1 MTGDDESITPPGEAN
16 PEPGE
21 SQPASEA
28 RTVFSPATGFS
39 AAPLPVQGPAEQ
51 PSSPQHPSYP
61 PTGGGSQ
68 TSFQASAVP
77 LGSARPIQPGD
88 VLNHIFEVRRFIARG
103 GMGEVFEGINVN
115 SDERVAIKVI
125 LPHLA
130 ADPSVQAMFR
140 KEART
145 LTRLTHSALV
155 QYRVL
160 AQEPQL
166 GVFYIVT
173 EYIDGKNLS
182 DLLSDIEASPAQL
195 SHLTKMLAEGLTA
208 AHALGAIH
216 RDISPDNIMLEDG
229 RLDRAKI
236 IDFGIAKDLDA
247 SSGTIIGDGFAGK
260 LNYVAPEQLGD
271 FDRAVGPWTDV
282 YSLGLTILALARRKD
297 VDMGGTLVDAVDKR
311 RAGPDLSPLP
321 AEIRPVIEM
330 MLKPN
335 PAERLRSM
343 EDVVRMLANP
353 GSAPVQTAH
362 AGAEKPPKPKR
373 EPGKGF
379 ALPPVLS
386 GKKGLMIGSGVVAA
400 ALIGVM
406 AMTLSGGGEQKPS
419 APASGTSGST
429 AVPIAADPVATARDT
444 LAAGLGT
451 VPCTWLDVAGVE
463 AGNGGVSVSLRGV
476 AGKTGEAQAMIE
488 QMLKAKGVHASLID
502 LADVSPIDARDCGP
516 LEAFRQIRAA
526 GQSRLTVAQR
536 KFEMIKLP
544 DDAGADAGKNG
555 AQAVIELN
563 LGAMPD
569 DFALVGIEETGEMT
583 RFVSTRSEITDNP
596 DIDKLPNSGYRL
608 KLNTTHTG
616 WSGILML
623 IGKGPFDESLLS
635 GKTESRDAGWPAR
648 FLGVAQQRGWKAEM
662 VWYRTVDEVPNQ

>member
-1 MTGDDESITPPGEAN
+1 MTGDEDDSP
-16 PEPGE
+16 
-21 SQPASEA
+21 QPSED
-28 RTVFSPATGFS
+28 RTIFSPSAGFS
-39 AAPLPVQGPAEQ
+39 ATPVTAPEVLGSSASPSAP
-51 PSSPQHPSYP
+51 PSS
-61 PTGGGSQ
+61 GAGGSQ
-68 TSFQASAVP
+68 TSFQPTAAA
-77 LGSARPIQPGD
+77 LGEARPIRPGD

-173 EYIDGKNLS
+173 EYIDGQNLS
-182 DLLSDIEASPAQL
+182 DMLRDIEASPAQL
-195 SHLTKMLAEGLTA
+195 SNLTKMLAEGLAA

-216 RDISPDNIMLEDG
+216 RDISPDNIMLEEG

-247 SSGTIIGDGFAGK
+247 GSGTIIGDGFAGK

-282 YSLGLTILALARRKD
+282 YSLGLTILAVARRKD
-297 VDMGGTLVDAVDKR
+297 VDMGGSLVDAVDKR
-311 RAGPDLSPLP
+311 RAGPDLSPVPDEL
-321 AEIRPVIEM
+321 RPVVEQ
-330 MLKPN
+330 MLRPN

-353 GSAPVQTAH
+353 GEVPVSRSSDALSNSNAAISEPVRGVAMPTA
-362 AGAEKPPKPKR
+362 
-373 EPGKGF
+373 
-379 ALPPVLS
+379 LT
-386 GKKGLMIGSGVVAA
+386 GKKGLIIGGGIAA
-400 ALIGVM
+400 TVLIGVL
-406 AMTLSGGGEQKPS
+406 AMMLTGGGKTPV
-419 APASGTSGST
+419 
-429 AVPIAADPVATARDT
+429 AVPSQEAGSSPTATQSDPVSAARDT
-444 LAAGLGT
+444 LASGLGT

-463 AGNGGVSVSLRGV
+463 AGNDGVAVSLRGV
-476 AGKTGEAQAMIE
+476 AGKTGEAQAMID
-488 QMLKAKGVHASLID
+488 QMLKARGVHASSID

-516 LEAFRQIRAA
+516 LEAFRQIRAS
-526 GQSRLTVAQR
+526 GQSSLSVAQR

-544 DDAGADAGKNG
+544 DDAGADAGKLG

-563 LGAMPD
+563 LNDMKD
-569 DFALVGIEETGEMT
+569 DFALVGIEETGEMA
-583 RFVSTRSEITDNP
+583 RFVGTGKEITDNP
-596 DIDKLPNSGYRL
+596 DIDKLPNGGYRF

-623 IGKGPFDESLLS
+623 IGKGPFDESLLT
-635 GKTESRDAGWPAR
+635 GTTGSRDSGWPGR
-648 FLGVAQQRGWKAEM
+648 FLNIAHQRGWKAEM
-662 VWYRTVDEVPNQ
+662 VWYRTVDEVPN